1 MLGKKKPVLFSPKPE
16 IGKTYKAR
24 SNGYEIIVRYDSPAT
39 AKNHCATCTCVDEVP
54 AYTLISGD
62 IGAGYQN
69 DFQLIEEVQ

>member
-24 SNGYEIIVRYDSPAT
+24 SRGYEIIVRYEAAAT
-39 AKNHCATCTCVDEVP
+39 KKDHCATCTCVDDVP

-62 IGAGYQN
+62 IRAGYQN
-69 DFQLIEEVQ
+69 DFQLIEEVK